1 MLYYASNRGRQRI
14 LEKKKYK
21 TLGEIASL
29 TQIKELMEA
38 NSKNQPIRV
47 QSMRPDSIT
56 PSVSEVPS
64 VEHKSLHSQNPSV
77 ATFQGNSAVPTD
89 D

>member
-38 NSKNQPIRV
+38 NSKNMPIKI
-47 QSMRPDSIT
+47 QSVRPDSVT
-56 PSVSEVPS
+56 PSMSEVPS
-64 VEHKSLHSQNPSV
+64 EQQKSMNSQNVSV
-77 ATFQGNSAVPTD
+77 ATF
-89 D
+89 

>member
-38 NSKNQPIRV
+38 NSKNLPIKI
-47 QSMRPDSIT
+47 QSVRPDSVT

-64 VEHKSLHSQNPSV
+64 EQQKSMNSQNLSV
-77 ATFQGNSAVPTD
+77 ATF
-89 D
+89 